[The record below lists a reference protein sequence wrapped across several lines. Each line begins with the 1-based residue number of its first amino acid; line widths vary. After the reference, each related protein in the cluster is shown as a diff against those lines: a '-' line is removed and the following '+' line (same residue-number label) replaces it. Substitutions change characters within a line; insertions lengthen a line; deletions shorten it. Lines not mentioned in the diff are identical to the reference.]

1 MTGAEFETIGMT
13 RGEAERARGLL
24 CRLGDFVRDAVVA
37 GRAGREMGEMAGVMR
52 ESVADTIYGIDAI
65 SEEAIA
71 EWFDRH
77 WPREWPVELVAE
89 GFDDPEMRVFPK
101 GTRVE
106 ETAWKCVVD
115 PIDGTRGLMY
125 DKRAAW
131 VLAGLAPQRG
141 NTTRLPEIFVA
152 AMTEIPT
159 RKQWRADQLSAVRG
173 GGIVVEGVDVRT
185 GGREPVALRVSE
197 ARDFRHGFASL
208 VKFFPAGK
216 LAAARIEQALWR
228 ELYGGGEWPVI
239 FDDQYIST
247 GGQFYEL
254 LAGHDRMNGD
264 LRPMIL
270 KAEGLAAKLVCH
282 PYDVCTALLLTE
294 AGIVFEKPDGGVV
307 DPLLD
312 LTSPVA
318 WVAYANEALAELAR
332 PVLRRLV
339 EDLETP

>member
-1 MTGAEFETIGMT
+1 MNGLSTSTLPLDAEK
-13 RGEAERARGLL
+13 ARGLL
-24 CRLGDFVRDAVVA
+24 CALGDFVRDAVVE
-37 GRAGREMGEMAGVMR
+37 GRRDRETIDLARVAR
-52 ESVADTIYGIDAI
+52 ESVADTIYSIDTI

-71 EWFDRH
+71 EWFEAH

-89 GFDDPEMRVFPK
+89 GFDDPEMRLFPK
-101 GTRVE
+101 GTRLE
-106 ETAWKCVVD
+106 DTRWRCVID
-115 PIDGTRGLMY
+115 PIDGTRGIMY
-125 DKRAAW
+125 DKRPAW

-141 NTTRLPEIFVA
+141 EETRLPDIFVA

-159 RKQWRADQLSAVRG
+159 RKQWRADQVSAVRG
-173 GGIVVEGVDVRT
+173 RGLVAEGVDVRT
-185 GGREPVALRVSE
+185 GTREEVLLRASE

-216 LAAARIEQALWR
+216 KAVARLEEEMWR
-228 ELYGGGEWPVI
+228 ELYGRAEWPVI

-270 KAEGLAAKLVCH
+270 KREGIELSLVCH
-282 PYDVCTALLLTE
+282 PYDVCSALLLAE
-294 AGIVFEKPDGGVV
+294 AGIVFEKPEGGVV
-307 DPLLD
+307 DTRLD
-312 LTSPVA
+312 LTTPVA
-318 WVAYANEALAELAR
+318 WVAFANEALADLAR

-339 EDLETP
+339 KGLGAP